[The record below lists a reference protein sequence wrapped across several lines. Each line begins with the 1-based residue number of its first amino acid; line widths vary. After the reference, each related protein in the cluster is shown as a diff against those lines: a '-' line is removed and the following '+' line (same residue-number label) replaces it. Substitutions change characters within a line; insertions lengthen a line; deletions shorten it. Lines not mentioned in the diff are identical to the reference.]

1 MKVAGKFEGDREEFW
16 KLQIGDLRSLF
27 VNIDRRCWRTKVKNS
42 RILIVDDDPNSCF
55 LVERVLHSEGYEN
68 TLVAN
73 SGAEALEIANREHLD
88 LILLDIMMPQMDGY
102 EVCRR
107 LKQNEHLWDIPVI
120 VVTARKSSQALKQ
133 SFDVGAI
140 DYIAKPVD
148 LIELIARTE
157 SALRTKKA
165 YDELLS
171 QNQNLERLNRDL
183 ERVNTT
189 DELTGLK
196 NVRYFWGYIETEVK
210 KFRRFKYPLSL
221 IMGDIDDFKQI
232 NDTYGHLVGDAV
244 LKQSGEIF
252 LKNLRDYDLVARY
265 GGEEFA
271 FVLVNTDINEGAVVA
286 EKVREAVGRQEIR
299 IGDAVIQYTI
309 SLGVATL
316 EPKAPEEHIS
326 SYFLVDRADKALYAA
341 KRGGKNRIALAD

>member
-55 LVERVLHSEGYEN
+55 LVERMLHSEGYEN

-120 VVTARKSSQALKQ
+120 VVTARRSSQALKQ

-140 DYIAKPVD
+140 DYIAKPVES
-148 LIELIARTE
+148 IELIARTE
-157 SALRTKKA
+157 SALRTKKS

-286 EKVREAVGRQEIR
+286 EKIREAIGRQEIR
-299 IGDAVIQYTI
+299 IGDVVIQYTI

-316 EPKAPEEHIS
+316 EPKAPEEHLS
-326 SYFLVDRADKALYAA
+326 SYLLVDRADKALYAA